1 MSILKKLVGQTAIYG
16 LSSIVGR
23 LLNFLLVPLYTSI
36 FTPGEYG
43 VLSILM
49 TWVAFAMVVLSYGLE
64 TSFFHFST
72 KEKNIHKVY
81 TTGVLSLLVS
91 TSLFLLFVLPQ
102 TSTIAELLHIAE
114 NSIFVTFL
122 AFIIAFDTMAT
133 LPFARLRLNNKPWK
147 FASVRVANIC
157 LNIGLNLFFFLLCP
171 YLESK
176 GYTNAFFAFIYEP
189 SFGIGYIFVS
199 YLASSFITLVLL
211 LPEFFKLK
219 FNFDFALLQKMLAY
233 GFPLLIGGLAFVV
246 NEMID
251 KILLEYLLP
260 ADIASTQVGIYS
272 ACYKIAVF
280 MTLFIQAYRYGVE
293 PFFFAQAQKK
303 DAKHQYANLMRY
315 FVAFTGLIF
324 LGVNVYIDTIK
335 EFIRDE
341 SYHEGLQVVPILLLA
356 NLFLGIYFNLSVWYK
371 VSEKT
376 RYGAYLSVFGA
387 LVTLAFNFVLIPSM
401 SYLGSAYATLVC
413 YFSMC
418 VASYVLSRKHY
429 PIPYDLK
436 RIFLYLFTAI
446 ALYYTWLIFNQAN
459 FFSNYLLSTFLCLVY
474 MFIVL
479 VSEKQK
485 KRSNFMP

>member
-1 MSILKKLVGQTAIYG
+1 MSILKKLVGHTAIYG

-43 VLSILM
+43 VLSLLM

-72 KEKNIHKVY
+72 KEKNSHSVFS
-81 TTGVLSLLVS
+81 TGVLSLLLS
-91 TSLFLLFVLPQ
+91 TSLFLLFVIPQ
-102 TSTIAELLHIAE
+102 TSTIAELLHIPE

-133 LPFARLRLNNKPWK
+133 LPFAKLRLNNKPWK
-147 FASVRVANIC
+147 FASVRIANIC

-171 YLESK
+171 YLVHK
-176 GYTNAFFAFIYEP
+176 GYSSSFLAYIYEP

-199 YLASSFITLVLL
+199 YLASSFLTLLLL
-211 LPEFFKLK
+211 LPEFFKIKLH
-219 FNFDFALLQKMLAY
+219 FDFILWKKMLAY
-233 GFPLLIGGLAFVV
+233 GFPLLIGGLAFVI

-260 ADIASTQVGIYS
+260 ADIANTQVGIYS
-272 ACYKIAVF
+272 ACYKIAIF
-280 MTLFIQAYRYGVE
+280 MSLFIQAYRYGVE
-293 PFFFAQAQKK
+293 PFFFAHAQKT
-303 DAKHQYANLMRY
+303 DAKIQYAKLMRY

-341 SYHEGLQVVPILLLA
+341 SYHVGLQVVPILLLA
-356 NLFLGIYFNLSVWYK
+356 YLFLGIYFNLSVWYK
-371 VSEKT
+371 VTDKT
-376 RYGAYLSVFGA
+376 RYGAYLSIFGA
-387 LVTLAFNFVLIPSM
+387 LVTIVLNFALIPSM
-401 SYLGSAYATLVC
+401 SYVGSAYATLFC

-418 VASYVLSRKHY
+418 VASYLLSRKHY
-429 PIPYDLK
+429 SILYDFK
-436 RIFLYLFTAI
+436 RIFSYLFLAFGL
-446 ALYYTWLIFNQAN
+446 LYFWSIFNQEN
-459 FFSNYLLSTFLCLVY
+459 FFSKYLFSTVLCIVY
-474 MFIVL
+474 MLIVL
-479 VSEKQK
+479 VLEKQQK
-485 KRSNFMP
+485 KQ